1 MDSLTDL
8 FQDRAESNA
17 PTQTSPSPSTV
28 DPLLTASAGEAVT
41 AAENNLIQDYQ
52 NLSAGS
58 FIDKYGVDTYKSL
71 LGQTSQAMDA
81 LRANRLASSGSLSD
95 TAGDTVK
102 NVITG
107 ALGGLIDTGAFVS
120 GMTPL
125 NPLTESLS
133 RTSDKVR
140 KFGESLGSA
149 SERGARDFYNFKQ
162 RALNNRINREY
173 EEDIASGKGTMEAE
187 LARIG
192 KQFAG
197 SVGNSFESGQALEL
211 ASSGLGSLLTGG
223 VVSKGISLTAKA
235 GKTVMPG
242 IAKGIDAFAKEN
254 TVAKKIIDNTPWM
267 ASMGMQEGGGAYSQ
281 QLLEG
286 LDMSIED
293 LRAKSPQFNEA
304 VKHYVEQGIPLPE
317 AEVKAK
323 EDMAFAAAREASLE
337 TATAAFL
344 ANYMTAPLAKL
355 ARGDKMLSKYIG
367 EALGEPVEE
376 GITEGLGQIAGN
388 KATRDY
394 LDNTQ
399 SLWEDVGESSAQG
412 AVGGLGIVGARAAA
426 QAPAIADAT
435 LRYGAEG
442 VGLGFE
448 QVGKAR
454 EALHERKTSPEASL
468 KNIDTF
474 TSHSNKHAEFISDDK
489 MREAYKGISSRLNG
503 YADKAFGPID
513 PETGN
518 RTGEF
523 NLSEA
528 TEAFFEANDDREDL
542 DSISSDSTFR
552 NNRLFKRSQNKG
564 SLALEGIQKAILNK
578 TEAEVTSARKAYKN
592 DPSTLGNLI
601 EAEASLLA
609 QTSAI
614 NPTQA
619 KEYWS
624 NLDPEI
630 QDNLKEYSLSGT
642 KSNKAF
648 TSFIRSVGRLNNT
661 SDASVTEDGSDESIN
676 TPSTE
681 KSGKFA
687 DTAVEAPEAPTTSPI
702 TGKGKHHWEDPN
714 VNEVYVGG
722 EGFKY
727 AKGKLTRPG
736 TAPTQ
741 WNGEEIASIKDTS
754 GNQAVGKFYS
764 ANGSEYVFTN
774 EGTTRRIKY
783 ADPTTEGNDQGVQDW
798 KDTYF
803 LATKDPLYKDLFGN
817 TNFTENKDLFKNLR
831 VDPSTRKIIFDDPE
845 TGETRPLMLSDVTPE
860 TETLDQDHDFT
871 LPASRGEPKV
881 GNTLVEFEFGDNGEI
896 LNSRA
901 SDGIAY
907 IEPNSGSSGNMDS
920 SPKQELPKEKKN
932 KKKPVVPTVT
942 TDDVPSILE
951 RTQRYKKTE
960 ATPEDTM
967 SVGGGEGLDCKYSLS
982 TRRIFANTADGEFE
996 VLLSKQEADK
1006 LSELQNKLKTASED
1020 QIAAVWDEIL
1030 EFLGEFYNEFA
1041 DAYEKAVNEAGKRD
1055 AVSFSPA
1062 VLEKDNKYLE
1072 DGQILDYDTD
1082 AVQKSFADNF
1092 GKVIGDAYH
1101 AVKRPFHLWN
1111 NKSQTP
1117 SETIRSLI
1125 SNPDKLL
1132 EYLRANKFTDSEPIY
1147 KTLYTKNGRLDTRVD
1162 VDTTYVSANDTLAN
1176 QLATYLNP
1184 EGTFMKNFKD
1194 AITTS
1199 LSKTTRNGALRKEFY
1214 SKDLDNRLNLL
1225 SVAGLQWLGAL
1236 SSYAHNLTEDELRE
1250 LGVDPELQDED
1261 WNSFREV
1268 VEEKA
1273 MQNLATTI
1281 RKFLGISPKS
1291 TTSISES
1298 EDFINNLAL
1307 DVASAMVQAGM
1318 VERSTKDYVA
1328 NLDADGNA
1336 VNASISLLAPSEQY
1350 KYILRPR
1357 TNILET
1363 LINPKM
1369 THTWSTHP
1377 VEAKTTIAH
1386 TSDPVTSNIKK
1397 TIQRANNTP
1406 YYFNTTYGSF
1416 LAAIGGMDGYFE
1428 LNGPRPTKANRHL
1441 FNLVDF
1447 VSRQGKEI
1455 SKRLGFDLLNE
1466 VLNGTKGTNLEDIA
1480 IHFSNVSMKNSRVMQ
1495 EGSATPQGNKLV
1507 RELFQAL
1514 DSNTQDLTTE
1524 KNKTCWNITLAQKLG
1539 VNVGKT
1545 DYALYKDSITEAV
1558 EYVKGLTEYSET
1570 IDKILN
1576 SDASQVG
1583 SVKDTDETKATRES
1597 FLSLVKDFNKKFKS
1611 KGLSIKDDE
1620 GFNALLEMFKYAKAE
1635 KAGTLNEF
1643 PSRIFI
1649 ETDGIADGPTTM
1661 NALYSK
1667 AVGRLTS
1674 NSVKGM
1680 FMGGIMLG
1688 VDIASQ
1694 DIMSNVENE
1703 ATKLIGTDGKDIH
1716 NLVANKNASRYV
1728 LGRLVELNKTLKNP
1742 TSPDA
1747 AQAALAKKALKAGL
1761 TVWKAMGKVS
1771 GNIDAVM
1778 HLDEM
1783 PENPS
1788 ELLKFDL
1795 FVSKKGTTYVG
1806 YGAGS
1811 ITNLRKQIQLGLRD
1825 MYSSMSESAKTLY
1838 AGKESPM
1845 VQALRKFKD
1854 AIQNERIFVIDT
1866 ETTADENGP
1875 DPVKDQAVQVS
1886 IRILDKGKLQK
1897 KVHTFWIRNDSDR
1910 TIPEMLGDKP
1920 NPTIK
1925 GYAEA
1930 ERKGKLLSK
1939 EEAYRQINELVKDGK
1954 VLGHNIRAFDSVLMN
1969 MNSDGKFDKSGDD
1982 VIDTLELARH
1992 IFKYRSN
1999 KLEDLAKAEN
2009 IQLDEEGKTHDA
2021 SVDTEL
2027 TAKLALDLLKNVG
2040 SKIKEYTPAKATK
2053 ASAADINGVPL
2064 SALMSAF
2071 SDLFK
2076 INYNYED
2083 YYTESSE
2090 NLEDLNN
2097 KYSMS
2102 FGKNIPQGNDLN
2114 TQWTIRNDGTM
2125 SKRVDGKTVYPS
2137 DFRNFQLKSN
2147 GLSHIVGVLN
2157 EVLGVPLHAAVT
2169 SAIGND
2175 AIRAGKVPASVM
2187 GIANIV
2193 SEAEEFGVVGLD
2205 AEQFNDL
2212 TYQELYELKKNI
2224 SANNRVNLPGGAS
2237 YKVEKTR
2244 KVTRGTKYTDPSSG
2258 ISYSP
2263 TAIMLDSASVSGGPL
2278 GVQASGDATTAS
2290 RISQLAEGKF
2300 NYNPVYDGFY
2310 TTFELLDTMGKIA
2323 NTAYSYALDQKVMTS
2338 LFNKMSYIDK
2348 KLAKLY
2354 YPNKTL
2360 APMEAIS
2367 KTITNLCQ
2375 GKDPRGEKLKFA
2387 SKEAEEAFI
2396 QNTTKEFFRYVDSF
2410 HNSDVFVE
2418 SLFEARKIK
2427 ENGLNSG
2434 YSATARSAIR
2444 KGEVPQAVESA
2455 VKKLYRHLGAMS
2467 LIETVNNEVI
2477 SRIPKKIQHMSGGY
2491 GAYTSGKPLTV
2502 KEAEELLAKANK
2514 GSVKFADWSDLIS
2527 AYISTKSNYLLN
2539 NKYGQENR
2547 FKPYLRDA
2555 LFNMGLGNGNNVAK
2569 VINDQKLIDELDKA
2583 FGYNT
2588 FNPAKFYPAN
2598 SNKGY
2603 RTINMGEVRSFLFN
2617 KSKSVNPMYK
2627 NIFKRVAN
2635 NIPEDSKIILTK
2647 DPNNLPADLKSV
2659 WYSKVADKANQTGLF
2674 TYVKGKPVMIVI
2686 SNTADLSMSSLN
2698 QETVL
2703 HECIH
2708 AVISRTLAQYA
2719 SEKNL
2724 PANKRK
2730 LNEQTTKAIENLEM
2744 LLEDFQKDYADG
2756 KLYNFP
2762 KEVHR
2767 LAEILS
2773 NYADPAVRL
2782 DESMAY
2788 ILSRDDLFTAL
2799 SNYQPSNASAH
2810 LKRALRLVKKIQA
2823 AAKFAWKKILNIITG
2838 SPMDNVLEWK
2848 DVKKQFEAMSD
2859 NFINSYGMN
2868 TLVMLNSIDKY
2879 GNDGGKYSKALINSD
2894 ISRASLAT
2902 REGSLFHKLDGNF
2915 DHALKARIM
2924 GSATFKELAKG
2935 NLSALIDSR
2944 DASTAE
2950 AADEHKRILKYTH
2963 SIRDNLRNYTSK
2975 AKKVAKRITYL
2986 RYPGILS
2993 QKDRYNLTVAKNA
3006 ALKHLT
3012 PTSFVADP
3020 ATATQEDYE
3029 VSKHLYDLISG
3040 KIPLTDLANEDKP
3053 KYLQPKFE
3061 DTALF
3066 YALAT
3071 LDPVVNRAI
3080 SKIDLKIKDPT
3091 KPNKFTT
3098 ISDYMNSWTE
3108 YVADNWKRSEL
3119 DSKTPLEVLDA
3130 SYSNT
3135 EKMLEEKESNYEKLE
3150 RKLDDVSSS
3159 IISSLFKGLG
3169 AIGLMDKGV
3178 AKRLANYEAN
3188 PLLISTFVNEHLRH
3202 FLNKRVTP
3210 ALASFT
3216 REIYGRVPSNTEDEV
3231 FLKQLK
3237 GFVDK
3242 ERLRNLKELPERML
3256 NAFKEKL
3263 DRKDKHFLH
3272 RTIARN
3278 DLTCFDFN
3286 EVKDLILD
3294 PSKLDQ
3300 SIASL
3305 EESIEGFSEY
3315 GHGYVSKA
3323 KQLADYISGSRKP
3336 GHNLLTNAVAIAR
3349 NLGTEQ
3355 PLLNINEDSE
3365 IVKNIDKLTS
3375 LYALKNLSKG
3385 DMKKLAHYFSKE
3397 SKGIEE
3403 IFNQIKSTLEFE
3415 AIRTEGE
3422 PTESIHNR
3430 LKGWFPSGDQPKGL
3444 YRIVPRSEAKL
3455 WKSKGYKILGK
3466 YSPSS
3471 LDDSQAMIRVFTS
3484 NPQDQSY
3491 QEGILQ
3497 GINSTYYG
3505 YQYQNG
3511 TRGEAIGTRI
3521 ANVSVATRIA
3531 NNFHSEEEGNEVIPL
3546 YSRTGQLIG
3555 FERSIPPEDRHY
3567 IDQDNDIFSG
3577 LAQYRTHQ
3585 GREDISSIIN
3595 PLGIELAKKQ
3605 WDRAKDTDERKEF
3618 IDVFQSKDKAI
3629 QRAVSRLNPDTIRAI
3644 KKSFGG
3650 NHFYVKKDILWTYI
3664 GYERPSITD
3673 VWDGKFF
3680 IPEKAQSIIADTLD
3694 LFVPNGKARYYISN
3708 FEKLWMG
3715 LVGFTRDTII
3725 IRSGIV
3731 PFINAVSNIFVM
3743 HLTLGIPLNK
3753 IYELYKE
3760 NLIYTKTYERLTKEN
3775 RQLEYD
3781 LANTTDPKEIE
3792 KIQEK
3797 IKRNREEYESLPI
3810 YRLLKEGEYATISD
3824 EGTTFDEIELTK
3836 QKIDDVLNTAT
3847 DKMPKFGY
3855 LRKGT
3860 REVLMLKGSQ
3870 SYNTMLEFTNLGD
3883 WLAKATTYRYLT
3895 EGKLQMNHDAAR
3907 NIASILFV
3915 DFDQFVGRE
3924 RDWTNRIGLT
3934 WFMTYKY
3941 RMIPAAL
3948 LSILMNPSRVVLGT
3962 AFSSMFNFLGT
3973 PLTEML
3979 PTKLITGDIAYS
3991 MGLDMI
3997 FRGLGMHPGAV
4008 VTNAI
4013 VK

>member
-1 MDSLTDL
+1 MALFFFMSQEFLTT
-8 FQDRAESNA
+8 N
-17 PTQTSPSPSTV
+17 
-28 DPLLTASAGEAVT
+28 PLLTAAAGEEVT
-41 AAENNLIQDYQ
+41 QVDQQINYDFNT
-52 NLSAGS
+52 LSAPS
-58 FIDKYGVDTYKSL
+58 FIGKYGEKAYLSMMQQSEAIDEAARST
-71 LGQTSQAMDA
+71 QAA
-81 LRANRLASSGSLSD
+81 GSRGNDQLIADS
-95 TAGDTVK
+95 VK
-102 NVITG
+102 NIITG
-107 ALGGLIDTGAFVS
+107 AVTGGIDTAAFISDFVAPSGVS
-120 GMTPL
+120 KFL
-125 NPLTESLS
+125 AES
-133 RTSDKVR
+133 SDSIR
-140 KFGESLGSA
+140 KSAQQAGSIA
-149 SERGARDFYNFKQ
+149 EQAQRDLYSFQQQGLKH
-162 RALNNRINREY
+162 RLDREY
-173 EEDIASGKGTMEAE
+173 EEDIASGKSVTEATAERFVKEFFGT
-187 LARIG
+187 G
-192 KQFAG
+192 KNAIAT
-197 SVGNSFESGQALEL
+197 GQASEMM
-211 ASSGLGSLLTGG
+211 ASGLGSLLTGG
-223 VVSKGISLTAKA
+223 VVSKGIGLGAKA
-235 GKTVMPG
+235 TKAFMPKVASG
-242 IAKGIDAFAKEN
+242 VDAFAKSN
-254 TVAKKIIDNTPWM
+254 KVAEKIVKNSPWM
-267 ASMGMQEGGGAYSQ
+267 ASMGAQEGGGAYSQ

-286 LDMSIED
+286 LSMSIED
-293 LRAKSPQFNEA
+293 LRAHSPQFNTA
-304 VKHYVEQGIPLPE
+304 VKQYVEQGYSLPE
-317 AEVKAK
+317 AEQKAK
-323 EDMAFAAAREASLE
+323 EDMAFAAARQASLE
-337 TATAAFL
+337 TAAAAFV
-344 ANYMTAPLAKL
+344 ANALTSPLSKMT
-355 ARGDKMLSKYIG
+355 RGDKTLSRYIG

-394 LDNTQ
+394 LDQRQT
-399 SLWEDVGESSAQG
+399 LMEDVGQASAEG

-426 QAPAIADAT
+426 QSPAIAYNA
-435 LRYGAEG
+435 LNYGAEG
-442 VGLGFE
+442 VGLSLE
-448 QVGKAR
+448 KAGEVR
-454 EALHERKTSPEASL
+454 EALYERKISPEESL

-474 TSHSNKHAEFISDDK
+474 RSHSDRVTTFISDDK
-489 MREAYKGISSRLNG
+489 MREAYKGISNRLNE

-513 PETGN
+513 PESGN
-518 RTGEF
+518 RTNEF
-523 NLSEA
+523 NVSEA
-528 TEAFFEANDDREDL
+528 TEAFFEANDDKEDL
-542 DSISSDSTFR
+542 GLISSDSTFR

-564 SLALEGIQKAILNK
+564 SLALEGIQKAILTK
-578 TEAEVTSARKAYKN
+578 TEAEVNTAREVYKN
-592 DPSTLGNLI
+592 DSSTLDNLI

-609 QTSAI
+609 QASVI

-619 KEYWS
+619 KEYWDK
-624 NLDPEI
+624 LDPEI
-630 QDNLKEYSLSGT
+630 QGNLKEYSLPGS
-642 KSNKAF
+642 KANKAF
-648 TSFIRSVGRLNNT
+648 KGFISSVVGSKDSSDDSTIQDISEEHIDTSIKEEPIKPAENP
-661 SDASVTEDGSDESIN
+661 SI
-676 TPSTE
+676 
-681 KSGKFA
+681 
-687 DTAVEAPEAPTTSPI
+687 EATQAPTPSPI

-727 AKGKLTRPG
+727 AKGKLTRPS

-754 GNQAVGKFYS
+754 GNQAVSKFYS

-783 ADPTTEGNDQGVQDW
+783 ADPATEGKDQGVQDW

-803 LATKDPLYKDLFGN
+803 LDTKDSLYKDLFGN
-817 TNFTENKDLFKNLR
+817 TNFTENKDAFKNLR
-831 VDPSTRKIIFDDPE
+831 VDPSTRKIVFDDSE

-901 SDGIAY
+901 SGGISY
-907 IEPNSGSSGNMDS
+907 IEPISGSSGKSDS
-920 SPKQELPKEKKN
+920 SNPSKQEPHKD

-942 TDDVPSILE
+942 TDDVYSILE

-982 TRRIFANTADGEFE
+982 TRRIFIDTADGEFE
-996 VLLSKQEADK
+996 VLLSKEDANK
-1006 LSELQNKLKTASED
+1006 LNELQSKLEAASED
-1020 QIAAVWDEIL
+1020 QISAAEDEIL
-1030 EFLGEFYNEFA
+1030 EFLGTIYNEFA
-1041 DAYEKAVNEAGKRD
+1041 DAYEKAVNETDKRD

-1199 LSKTTRNGALRKEFY
+1199 LSKTTRSGALRKEFY

-1416 LAAIGGMDGYFE
+1416 LTAIGGMDGYFE

-1441 FNLVDF
+1441 FNLVDY

-1524 KNKTCWNITLAQKLG
+1524 KNKTNWNITLAQKLG

-1545 DYALYKDSITEAV
+1545 DYALYQDSIAEAV

-1597 FLSLVKDFNKKFKS
+1597 FLNIVRDFNKKFKS

-1620 GFNALLEMFKYAKAE
+1620 GFNALLEMFKYVKAE
-1635 KAGTLNEF
+1635 KAGTLKEF
-1643 PSRIFI
+1643 SSRIFI

-1667 AVGRLTS
+1667 AVGRVTS
-1674 NSVKGM
+1674 KSVKGM

-1688 VDIASQ
+1688 VDISSQ
-1694 DIMSNVENE
+1694 DILSNVEND
-1703 ATKLIGTDGKDIH
+1703 TTDLIGTDGKDIH

-1854 AIQNERIFVIDT
+1854 AIQNERVYVIDT

-1910 TIPEMLGDKP
+1910 SIPKMLGDKP
-1920 NPTIK
+1920 NPTFK
-1925 GYAEA
+1925 AYAEA
-1930 ERKGKLLSK
+1930 DRKRKLLSK

-1969 MNSDGKFDKSGDD
+1969 MNSEGKFDKSGDD
-1982 VIDTLELARH
+1982 VIDTLELARY

-2009 IQLDEEGKTHDA
+2009 IQLDKKGKTHDA

-2027 TAKLALDLLKNVG
+2027 TAKLALDLLKGVDN
-2040 SKIKEYTPAKATK
+2040 KIKEYTPIKSTK

-2064 SALMSAF
+2064 SVLMGAF
-2071 SDLFK
+2071 ADLFK

-2090 NLEDLNN
+2090 NQEDLNN

-2114 TQWTIRNDGTM
+2114 TQWDIRNDGTM
-2125 SKRVDGKTVYPS
+2125 SKRVGGKTVYPS
-2137 DFRNFQLKSN
+2137 DFRNFQLKST
-2147 GLSHIVGVLN
+2147 GLNHIVSVLN

-2212 TYQELYELKKNI
+2212 TYQELYELKKSI

-2360 APMEAIS
+2360 APMEALS

-2396 QNTTKEFFRYVDSF
+2396 QSTTKEFFRYVDSF

-2418 SLFEARKIK
+2418 SLFEARSLK

-2434 YSATARSAIR
+2434 YSATARNAIR

-2455 VKKLYRHLGAMS
+2455 VKKLHRHLGAMS

-2491 GAYTSGKPLTV
+2491 GAYSSGKLLTV
-2502 KEAEELLAKANK
+2502 KEAQELLAKANRA
-2514 GSVKFADWSDLIS
+2514 SSNVKFSDWSDLIS
-2527 AYISTKSNYLLN
+2527 AYISTKANSLLN
-2539 NKYGQENR
+2539 NKYGQEDK

-2583 FGYNT
+2583 FGYST

-2627 NIFKRVAN
+2627 NIFRKVAS
-2635 NIPEDSKIILTK
+2635 NIPEDSRVILAK
-2647 DPNNLPADLKSV
+2647 DPKSLPANLKKV
-2659 WYSKVADKANQTGLF
+2659 WFDKVADKANQNGLF
-2674 TYVKGKPVMIVI
+2674 TYVDGKPVMIVI

-2773 NYADPAVRL
+2773 NYADPVVRL

-2810 LKRALRLVKKIQA
+2810 LKRALRLVKKVQA

-2838 SPMDNVLEWK
+2838 SPIDNVLEWK

-2868 TLVMLNSIDKY
+2868 TLVVLNSIDKY

-2975 AKKVAKRITYL
+2975 AKKIAKRITYL

-3006 ALKHLT
+3006 ALKQLT

-3040 KIPLTDLANEDKP
+3040 NVSLTDLANEDKP

-3061 DTALF
+3061 ETALF

-3071 LDPVVNRAI
+3071 LDPVVNQAI
-3080 SKIDLKIKDPT
+3080 SKIDLKIKNPT

-3098 ISDYMNSWTE
+3098 ISDYLNSWTE
-3108 YVADNWKRSEL
+3108 YVADNWKKSEL

-3135 EKMLEEKESNYEKLE
+3135 EKMLEDKETNYEKLE
-3150 RKLDDVSSS
+3150 RKLDGVSSG

-3169 AIGLMDKGV
+3169 AIGLMDKKMV
-3178 AKRLANYEAN
+3178 KRLANYEAS

-3210 ALASFT
+3210 AIASFT

-3231 FLKQLK
+3231 FLKHLK
-3237 GFVDK
+3237 GFTDK
-3242 ERLRNLKELPERML
+3242 ERLKNLKELPERML
-3256 NAFKEKL
+3256 SAFTEKL

-3278 DLTCFDFN
+3278 DLICFDFN
-3286 EVKDLILD
+3286 EVKNLILY

-3349 NLGTEQ
+3349 NLGTEHL
-3355 PLLNINEDSE
+3355 LLNIDENSE

-3415 AIRTEGE
+3415 AIRTEGG
-3422 PTESIHNR
+3422 PADSIHNR

-3521 ANVSVATRIA
+3521 ANDSVAKRIA
-3531 NNFHSEEEGNEVIPL
+3531 DNFHGEKAGNEVIPL
-3546 YSRTGQLIG
+3546 YNKIGQLIG

-3567 IDQDNDIFSG
+3567 IEQDQDIFSG

-3585 GREDISSIIN
+3585 GREDIASLIN
-3595 PLGIELAKKQ
+3595 PLSIELAKKQ
-3605 WDRAKDTDERKEF
+3605 WDKAKNTNERKEF

-3629 QRAVSRLNPDTIRAI
+3629 QRAISRLNPDTVKNI

-3664 GYERPSITD
+3664 GYERASVTD

-3680 IPEKAQSIIADTLD
+3680 IPEKAQTILADTLD
-3694 LFVPNGKARYYISN
+3694 LFVPNGKARHYISN

-3725 IRSGIV
+3725 IRSGVV
-3731 PFINAVSNIFVM
+3731 PFINAVSNIFVL
-3743 HLTLGIPLNK
+3743 HITLGIPLNK

-3781 LANTTDPKEIE
+3781 LANTTDQKEIE
-3792 KIQEK
+3792 RIQNK
-3797 IKRNREEYESLPI
+3797 IKRNREEYEALPV

-3836 QKIDDVLNTAT
+3836 QKLDDVLNTVT
-3847 DKMPKFGY
+3847 EKMPKFGY
-3855 LRKGT
+3855 IRKGT

-3870 SYNTMLEFTNLGD
+3870 SYNAMLEFTNLGD

-3915 DFDQFVGRE
+3915 DFEQFVGRE
-3924 RDWTNRIGLT
+3924 RDWTNRSGLT

-3948 LSILMNPSRVVLGT
+3948 LSILLNPSRVILGS

-3979 PTKLITGDIAYS
+3979 PTKILTGDINHS
-3991 MGLDMI
+3991 LGIDMI
-3997 FRGLGMHPGAV
+3997 FRGLGMHPGFIISNSLA
-4008 VTNAI
+4008 
-4013 VK
+4013 K

>member
-8 FQDRAESNA
+8 FQYRAESNA

-162 RALNNRINREY
+162 KALNNRINREY

-254 TVAKKIIDNTPWM
+254 AVAKKIIDNTPWM

-399 SLWEDVGESSAQG
+399 SLWEDVGESAAQG

-454 EALHERKTSPEASL
+454 EALHERKTSPKASL

-474 TSHSNKHAEFISDDK
+474 TSHSNKHAEFISDDQ
-489 MREAYKGISSRLNG
+489 MREAYKGISNRLNG

-609 QTSAI
+609 QTSVI

-642 KSNKAF
+642 KANKAF

-661 SDASVTEDGSDESIN
+661 SDASITEDGSDESIDTPN
-676 TPSTE
+676 TE
-681 KSGKFA
+681 ESGKFA
-687 DTAVEAPEAPTTSPI
+687 DTTIEAPEAPATTPI
-702 TGKGKHHWEDPN
+702 TGKGKHHWEDTN
-714 VNEVYVGG
+714 VNEAYVGG

-736 TAPTQ
+736 TASTQ

-803 LATKDPLYKDLFGN
+803 LDTKDPLYKDLFGN

-881 GNTLVEFEFGDNGEI
+881 GNTLIEFEFGDNDEI

-901 SDGIAY
+901 SGGIAY
-907 IEPNSGSSGNMDS
+907 IEPINGSSGNTDS
-920 SPKQELPKEKKN
+920 SSKQELPKKKKN

-951 RTQRYKKTE
+951 RTQRYKKIE

-1006 LSELQNKLKTASED
+1006 LNELQNKLKTASED

-1041 DAYEKAVNEAGKRD
+1041 DAYEKAVNEADKRD

-1092 GKVIGDAYH
+1092 GKAIGDAYH

-1125 SNPDKLL
+1125 SNSDKLL

-1199 LSKTTRNGALRKEFY
+1199 LSKTTRGGALRKEFY

-1416 LAAIGGMDGYFE
+1416 LTAIGGMDGYFE

-1441 FNLVDF
+1441 FNLVDY

-1524 KNKTCWNITLAQKLG
+1524 KNKTSWNITLAQKLG

-1545 DYALYKDSITEAV
+1545 DYALYKDSVAEAV

-1597 FLSLVKDFNKKFKS
+1597 FLSLVRDFNKKFKN

-1703 ATKLIGTDGKDIH
+1703 ATNLIGTDGKDIH

-1854 AIQNERIFVIDT
+1854 AIQNERVYVIDT

-2027 TAKLALDLLKNVG
+2027 TAKLALDLLKNVD

-2090 NLEDLNN
+2090 NQEDLNN

-2354 YPNKTL
+2354 YPNNTL
-2360 APMEAIS
+2360 APMEALS

-2396 QNTTKEFFRYVDSF
+2396 QSTTKEFFRYVDSF

-2434 YSATARSAIR
+2434 YSAAARSAIR

-2502 KEAEELLAKANK
+2502 KEAEDLLAKANK

-2708 AVISRTLAQYA
+2708 AVISRTLTQYA

-2773 NYADPAVRL
+2773 NYADPVVRL

-2810 LKRALRLVKKIQA
+2810 LKRALRLVKKVQA

-2868 TLVMLNSIDKY
+2868 TLVVLNSIDKY

-2975 AKKVAKRITYL
+2975 AKKVAKRITYF

-2993 QKDRYNLTVAKNA
+2993 QKDRYNLTVSKNA

-3108 YVADNWKRSEL
+3108 YVADNWKKSEL

-3169 AIGLMDKGV
+3169 AIGLMDKGM

-3286 EVKDLILD
+3286 EIKDLILD

-3355 PLLNINEDSE
+3355 PLLNISEDSE

-3422 PTESIHNR
+3422 PAESIHNR

-3546 YSRTGQLIG
+3546 YSSTGQLIG

-3618 IDVFQSKDKAI
+3618 IDAFQSKDKSI
-3629 QRAVSRLNPDTIRAI
+3629 QRAVSRLNPDTVRAI
-3644 KKSFGG
+3644 NKAFGG

-3680 IPEKAQSIIADTLD
+3680 IPEKAQSIIANTLD
-3694 LFVPNGKARYYISN
+3694 LFVPDGKARYYISN

-3781 LANTTDPKEIE
+3781 LANTTDTKEIE

-3948 LSILMNPSRVVLGT
+3948 LSILMNPSRVILGT

>member
-355 ARGDKMLSKYIG
+355 ARGDKMLSKYIA

-426 QAPAIADAT
+426 QAPAIADTA

-642 KSNKAF
+642 KANKAF

-702 TGKGKHHWEDPN
+702 TGKGKHHWEDPT

-881 GNTLVEFEFGDNGEI
+881 GNTLIEFEFGDNDEI

-907 IEPNSGSSGNMDS
+907 IEPISGSSGNTDS

-1041 DAYEKAVNEAGKRD
+1041 DAYEKAVNEADKRD

-1162 VDTTYVSANDTLAN
+1162 VDTTYVSANDTIAN

-1199 LSKTTRNGALRKEFY
+1199 LSKTTRGGALRKEFY

-1524 KNKTCWNITLAQKLG
+1524 KNKTNWNITLAQKLG

-1545 DYALYKDSITEAV
+1545 DYALYKDSVAEAV

-1597 FLSLVKDFNKKFKS
+1597 FLALVRDFNKKFKS

-1635 KAGTLNEF
+1635 KAGTLDEF

-1854 AIQNERIFVIDT
+1854 AIQNERVYVIDT

-2027 TAKLALDLLKNVG
+2027 TAKLALDLLKNVD